1 MSPSNQT
8 LVCIHDAT
16 EMLLRHRLE
25 LETAVR
31 ALQMVQHMILKVN
44 PSIKQVV
51 IKTSPSL
58 VRTATSQLPMWEEPD
73 GLLEAN
79 VDRITNGDA
88 LLDLSRHIRGL
99 ENMGILVQFF
109 PALQSRNQ
117 QAYAVAGHV
126 LLSKPWEADVVV
138 AEPEPS
144 SAMHVASS
152 SSSIMNMPQ
161 PSTAWWQYGERSGTT
176 ELDVLVIS
184 LRTLP
189 DCEYITVRR
198 LFRASRR
205 YHVANNSS
213 AALHALQLHRPTT
226 TILVTGVGIWDPS
239 ARELLKLLARCAEDG
254 GATVVFS
261 YFLGGDDDTTPTGY
275 NNAFQQS
282 FPSLFG
288 LRWRLLPYRRRLA
301 FSYNP
306 AATAIA
312 PIKAAA
318 GSCLPHVYQP
328 TTGGGLFEG
337 VLRRS
342 ALFLPSTHVRLAET
356 LNGREWVGCGVDVRP
371 AEDATVSLPVPAA
384 MAPVGRG
391 WVGVVGSVC
400 ADEETDQIVYSMCG
414 LG

>member
-79 VDRITNGDA
+79 VDRITNGDT

-109 PALQSRNQ
+109 PALKSRNQ

-126 LLSKPWEADVVV
+126 LLSKPWEADAVVV

-213 AALHALQLHRPTT
+213 AALHALELHRPT
-226 TILVTGVGIWDPS
+226 TILVTGVGIWEPG
-239 ARELLKLLARCAEDG
+239 ARDLLKLLARCAEDG

-261 YFLGGDDDTTPTGY
+261 YFLGDDDVTPTGY
-275 NNAFQQS
+275 AFQQS
-282 FPSLFG
+282 FSSLFG
-288 LRWRLLPYRRRLA
+288 LRWRLLPYRRHLA
-301 FSYNP
+301 FSHNP
-306 AATAIA
+306 AAIIPVTV
-312 PIKAAA
+312 
-318 GSCLPHVYQP
+318 GCLPHVYQP
-328 TTGGGLFEG
+328 TGGLFEG

-342 ALFLPSTHVRLAET
+342 ALFLPSTHVRLSET
-356 LNGREWVGCGVDVRP
+356 LNGGEWVGCGVDIGP
-371 AEDATVSLPVPAA
+371 AQDATVSLPVPAA